1 MTKQEFLNVLSSF
14 ANKYSVKV
22 DSLFVRKVDGKGLST
37 NDFTNELLSK
47 LNGIEEGANKIT
59 VDAALNAESAN
70 PVENKAVVA
79 ALAGKSDEG
88 HVHAFA
94 DLTDKPTTLAG
105 YGITDKLE
113 TEGAAAQALV
123 DAKAYTDQEVAAL
136 VDGAPE
142 TMNTLKEVSD
152 ALKANDDVVEALNAA
167 IGSKANAEEFN
178 THVADEV
185 AHITAEERTAWNG
198 AVEKEHVH
206 ANEAVLAA
214 TTASF
219 TTEMETKLS
228 QLDVMEEITDADIDA
243 IIAGTFA

>member
-14 ANKYSVKV
+14 ANKFAVKI

-37 NDFTNELLSK
+37 NDFTNELMAK
-47 LNGIEEGANKIT
+47 LNGVEEGANKTI
-59 VDAALNAESAN
+59 VDSALSADSTN
-70 PVENKAVVA
+70 PVENKAVFA
-79 ALAGKSDEG
+79 ALATKSDEG

-113 TEGAAAQALV
+113 TEGAAAQALT
-123 DAKAYTDQEVAAL
+123 DAKAYADQKVADL
-136 VDGAPE
+136 IDGAPE
-142 TMNTLKEVSD
+142 IMDTFKEVSE
-152 ALKANDDVVEALNAA
+152 AFKENEDVVTALNEA
-167 IGSKANAEEFN
+167 IGKKASAEDFNA
-178 THVADEV
+178 HVADADV
-185 AHITAEERTAWNG
+185 HVTAEKQTAWND
-198 AVEKEHVH
+198 AVDKAHVH

-228 QLDVMEEITDADIDA
+228 QLDVMEEITDEDIDA

>member
-14 ANKYSVKV
+14 ANKYSVKI

-37 NDFTNELLSK
+37 NDFTNELKAK
-47 LNGIEEGANKIT
+47 LDGVEAGANKTI
-59 VDAALNAESAN
+59 VDAALSADSTN

-79 ALAGKSDEG
+79 ALAGKSDST
-88 HVHAFA
+88 HVHKFE

-105 YGITDKLE
+105 YGITDQLE
-113 TEGAAAQALV
+113 TAGAAAQALV
-123 DAKAYTDQEVAAL
+123 DAKAYTDQEVAGL
-136 VDGAPE
+136 IDGAPE
-142 TMNTLKEVSD
+142 IMNTFKEVSE
-152 ALKANDDVVEALNAA
+152 AFKANDDVVTALNEA
-167 IGSKANAEEFN
+167 IGKKANVADYN
-178 THVADEV
+178 AHVADADIHV
-185 AHITAEERTAWNG
+185 TADKQTAWND
-198 AVEKEHVH
+198 AVSKAHVH

>member
-14 ANKYSVKV
+14 ANKYSVKI

-37 NDFTNELLSK
+37 NDFTNELKAK
-47 LNGIEEGANKIT
+47 LDGVAEGANKTI
-59 VDAALNAESAN
+59 VDAALNADSTN
-70 PVENKAVVA
+70 PVENKAIVA

-113 TEGAAAQALV
+113 TEGAAAQALI

-142 TMNTLKEVSD
+142 TMNTLKEVSE
-152 ALKANDDVVEALNAA
+152 ALKANDTVVEALNAA
-167 IGSKANAEEFN
+167 IGSKADATEFAN
-178 THVADEV
+178 HVADEV

-206 ANEAVLAA
+206 ANADVLAA

-219 TTEMETKLS
+219 TTEEKEKLAALDIME
-228 QLDVMEEITDADIDA
+228 DVTDDDIDN
-243 IIAGTFA
+243 IVAGCFA

>member
-14 ANKYSVKV
+14 ANKYSVKI

-47 LNGIEEGANKIT
+47 LNGIEAGANKTI
-59 VDAALNAESAN
+59 VDAALSAESAN

-79 ALAGKSDEG
+79 ALAGKSDST
-88 HVHAFA
+88 HVHKFE

-105 YGITDKLE
+105 YGITDQLE
-113 TEGAAAQALV
+113 TAGAAAQALT

-152 ALKANDDVVEALNAA
+152 ALKANDDVVTALNAA
-167 IGSKANAEEFN
+167 IGSKADATEFAN
-178 THVADEV
+178 HVADAV
-185 AHITAEERTAWNG
+185 KHITADERTAWNG
-198 AVEKEHVH
+198 AVDKAHVH

-228 QLDVMEEITDADIDA
+228 QLDVMDDITDADIEGIVA
-243 IIAGTFA
+243 ACFA

>member
-14 ANKYSVKV
+14 ANKYSVKI

-37 NDFTNELLSK
+37 NDFTNELKAK
-47 LNGIEEGANKIT
+47 LDGVEEGANKTI
-59 VDAALNAESAN
+59 VDVALNAESTN

-94 DLTDKPTTLAG
+94 DLSDKPTTLAG
-105 YGITDKLE
+105 YGITDQLE
-113 TEGAAAQALV
+113 TAGAAAQALV

-152 ALKANDDVVEALNAA
+152 ALKENDSVVEALNAA

-178 THVADEV
+178 THVADADIHV
-185 AHITAEERTAWNG
+185 TAEKQTAWND
-198 AVEKEHVH
+198 AVDKAHVH

-219 TTEMETKLS
+219 TTEEKEKLAG
-228 QLDVMEEITDADIDA
+228 LEVIEISEDEIDA

>member
-1 MTKQEFLNVLSSF
+1 MTKQEFLNVLSTF
-14 ANKYSVKV
+14 ASKYSVKI

-37 NDFTNELLSK
+37 NDFTNELLEK
-47 LNGIEEGANKIT
+47 LNGIEAGANKIT
-59 VDAALNAESAN
+59 VDAALSAESAN

-105 YGITDKLE
+105 YGITDQLE
-113 TEGAAAQALV
+113 TAGAAAQALV

-142 TMNTLKEVSD
+142 TMNTLKEVSE
-152 ALKANDDVVEALNAA
+152 ALKANDTVVEALNAA
-167 IGSKANAEEFN
+167 IGSKADATEFAN
-178 THVADEV
+178 HVADAV
-185 AHITAEERTAWNG
+185 AHITAEERTAWN
-198 AVEKEHVH
+198 AAAD
-206 ANEAVLAA
+206 ANHTHENADILAA

-219 TTEMETKLS
+219 TVEEKEKLAA
-228 QLDVMEEITDADIDA
+228 LDVMEDITDEEIDN
-243 IIAGTFA
+243 IVAGCFA

>member
-14 ANKYSVKV
+14 ASKYSVKV

-37 NDFTNELLSK
+37 NDFTDALLTK
-47 LNGIEEGANKIT
+47 LNGIEEGANKII
-59 VDAALNAESAN
+59 VDAALSETSAN

-79 ALAGKSDEG
+79 ALAGKSDST
-88 HVHAFA
+88 HVHKFA

-105 YGITDKLE
+105 YGITDQLE
-113 TEGAAAQALV
+113 TAGAAAQALV

-152 ALKANDDVVEALNAA
+152 ALKENEDVVTALNEA
-167 IGSKANAEEFN
+167 IGKKANAEEFN
-178 THVADEV
+178 THVVDAV
-185 AHITAEERTAWNG
+185 KHITAEERTAWND
-198 AVEKEHVH
+198 AVDKAHVH
-206 ANEAVLAA
+206 ANDAVLAA

-219 TTEMETKLS
+219 TTEEKEKLAA
-228 QLDVMEEITDADIDA
+228 LEVIEITDEEIDA
-243 IIAGTFA
+243 IVAGTFA